1 MTHPI
6 RHRKGLILSACCAVL
21 ILPASDRG
29 VRSAGTFVAPVE
41 TGGSAVAPSRMI
53 GQTPENENTPARLG
67 ERVARLRRV
76 RGVLPFGSL
85 PLNFEANIG
94 QVKQGSNAVQFLSRG
109 AGYTLFLTSDGAVL
123 ALGGR
128 QESVLHMKLEG
139 ANPRAKVTGAEA
151 LPGKSNYLIGNDPR
165 KWRASVPTFAK
176 VQYRNVYPGVD
187 LVYYGNQGQLEYD
200 FVVAPGA
207 DPRAITLDVEG
218 VRESPQR
225 AHRDAPLRP
234 DARLRIDA
242 RGDLVIGA
250 RGGEVRFQKPV
261 VYQPVAAMTRK
272 SVEGRYVLKGKHGV
286 GFEIAAY
293 DPTRPLVIDPVLSYS
308 TYLGG
313 TSGADYGQA
322 IALDPAGNA
331 YVTGYTCSTDFP
343 TLDPVQSLNASGGC
357 EDAFVAKLD
366 AAGDALVYSTFLGGT
381 GNDAGLGIA
390 VDPAGGAYVAGY
402 TCSTDFPVVN
412 AIQATSNGDC
422 DAFVSKLNSAGNE
435 LVYSTYL
442 GGSDTDVAQAIS
454 ADPAGNAYV
463 TGYTLSADFPTTAG
477 AFQTTFGGGSCGAAP
492 QEAKPCADAFVAK
505 LNPTGSALAYST
517 YLGGGSYD
525 AGQGIAV
532 DGAGNAYVT
541 GFTTSSNFP
550 AANALQPGCD
560 NCGFPG
566 EAGAQGLSSDAFV
579 TKLNP
584 AGSALVY
591 STYLGGSG
599 ADTGTGIAVD
609 PPGNAYVT
617 GYTASKDFPTLNP
630 LQANAAGGYDA
641 FVTKLKADGSA
652 LVYSTYLGGSGN
664 DLGFAIAVDSAGSA
678 TIAGETFSEDFPVG
692 DAFQPR
698 HDGGFDAFV
707 SRLNAAG
714 DAAVY
719 SSYLG
724 GGSGDQALGVA
735 LDSSGS
741 AYVVGITN
749 SADFPTTSVA
759 FQTTCEGGSAC
770 AEAGAKAYV
779 VKIENLDL
787 PAVALST
794 LNLALGNETVG
805 KAGPPVAVTLRNVG
819 SQPLAIRKI
828 FTASRRYFTQS
839 NDCGAELAP
848 GESCTINVTFTPV
861 VTGQVTGFL
870 VITDNAWPKGL
881 QLIRLV
887 GRGN

>member
-1 MTHPI
+1 MIHPI
-6 RHRKGLILSACCAVL
+6 RHRKGLILAACCAVL
-21 ILPASDRG
+21 IWPASE
-29 VRSAGTFVAPVE
+29 RSVKPTGTLVARVEAG
-41 TGGSAVAPSRMI
+41 GYAVARSRMI
-53 GQTPENENTPARLG
+53 GQTFKNENALAPLG
-67 ERVARLRRV
+67 ERVARQRRV
-76 RGVLPFGSL
+76 RGLLPYGNL

-94 QVKQGSNAVQFLSRG
+94 QVRQGSNAVKFLSRG
-109 AGYTLFLTSDGAVL
+109 AGYALFLTSDEAVL
-123 ALGGR
+123 ALRGR
-128 QESVLHMKLEG
+128 EESVLHMKLEG
-139 ANPRAKVTGAEA
+139 ANLQAKVAGAEA

-165 KWRASVPTFAK
+165 EWRTSVPTFAK

-207 DPRAITLDVEG
+207 DPRRIALKVQSART
-218 VRESPQR
+218 
-225 AHRDAPLRP
+225 AHRGAPLS
-234 DARLRIDA
+234 IDA
-242 RGDLVIGA
+242 RGDLVMGTHS
-250 RGGEVRFQKPV
+250 GEVRFHKPV
-261 VYQPVAAMTRK
+261 VYQLAAGRSSDQVS
-272 SVEGRYVLKGKHGV
+272 SVEHRKPVDEHYVLKAEHEV
-286 GFEIAAY
+286 GFAIGAY

-343 TLDPVQSLNASGGC
+343 SLDPVQSLNASGGC

-381 GNDAGLGIA
+381 GNDVGLGIA
-390 VDPAGGAYVAGY
+390 VDPAGRAYVAGY

-442 GGSDTDVAQAIS
+442 GGSNTDVAQSIS

-463 TGYTLSADFPTTAG
+463 TGYTLSADFPTTTG

-505 LNPTGSALAYST
+505 LNPTGSALVYST

-550 AANALQPGCD
+550 AANALQAGCD

-566 EAGAQGLSSDAFV
+566 EAGAQALSSDAFV

-617 GYTASKDFPTLNP
+617 GYTASKDFPTMNP
-630 LQANAAGGYDA
+630 LQANTAGGYDA

-678 TIAGETFSEDFPVG
+678 TIAGETFSEDFPAS
-692 DAFQPR
+692 DAFQPSR
-698 HDGGFDAFV
+698 DGGFDAFI

-714 DAAVY
+714 DAVVY

-724 GGSGDQALGVA
+724 GGSGDQVLGVA

-741 AYVVGITN
+741 AYVAGITN
-749 SADFPTTSVA
+749 SRDFPTTSVA

-779 VKIENLDL
+779 VKIENLDV
-787 PAVALST
+787 PAAALST
-794 LNLALGNETVG
+794 LNLELGNETVG
-805 KAGPPVAVTLRNVG
+805 KASAPQPVTLRNVG
-819 SQPLAIRKI
+819 SEALVIRKI
-828 FTASRRYFTQS
+828 FTASRRYFAES
-839 NDCGAELAP
+839 NDCGAGLAP
-848 GESCTINVTFTPV
+848 GASCTINVTFTPV

-887 GRGN
+887 GHGD